1 MSVVVIAGAAIV
13 IAAHTMVARRP
24 AGVLAAN
31 AHAVA
36 FPPMAASACAFP
48 ATISPSVTTT
58 VTATTTVTTAAA
70 VTAATTA
77 TATATIFGIGR
88 TDRR

>member
-13 IAAHTMVARRP
+13 ISAHTMVARRP

-36 FPPMAASACAFP
+36 FSPVAASACALP
-48 ATISPSVTTT
+48 ATISPSVTTSVTTSTT
-58 VTATTTVTTAAA
+58 VTAT
-70 VTAATTA
+70 ATT
-77 TATATIFGIGR
+77 TATIFGIGR